1 MMERLRPVLVA
12 IAAMAV
18 VATSALVA
26 FTATAD
32 RNKAEDKAV
41 EALGVARDAAAAADS
56 AAGVGR
62 EVRSVARTVKSL
74 LESQQARDV
83 ERQPLVDAAIARII
97 GDNAEAHAALLGEI
111 ARLVNRP
118 VPAAA
123 APPGPRTAPTT
134 ATTVAPRARVSSAPR
149 PTTPAPTTTTTTCPK
164 RGNSEKCR

>member
-32 RNKAEDKAV
+32 RNKAEDKAQQ
-41 EALGVARDAAAAADS
+41 ALDVARDAAAAADS

-62 EVRSVARTVKSL
+62 EVRSVAKTVKSL

-83 ERQPLVDAAIARII
+83 ERQPLIDGAISRII

-123 APPGPRTAPTT
+123 APPARRLAPPAPAPAPRTTAPPS
-134 ATTVAPRARVSSAPR
+134 ATTPR
-149 PTTPAPTTTTTTCPK
+149 PVATTTTTTCPK
-164 RGNSEKCR
+164 RGKSEVCR